1 MKIVFMGT
9 PDFAV
14 ASLAALCDNG
24 YTPIAA
30 ICQPDKP
37 KGRGFKMIPPAV
49 KVYAES
55 KSIPVYQPSTLRGE
69 EFATLLSELDPDMI
83 VVASYGK
90 ILPPNVISYPKY
102 GCINVHGSLLPAY
115 RGAAPIQRAIMDGD
129 RTTGITTMLMDDGL
143 DTGDMLLV
151 ESTDITEEDNFE
163 SLHDRLAAIGGEL
176 LVKTINGILD
186 GTVKPVPQPIEGAT
200 YAQKIQKEE
209 CHISFDDSVRNVFNI
224 VRGLSPIPLAYAL
237 LPNGERMKI
246 VRATVLSENADD
258 IRAGEVLALSS
269 KGEGS
274 IDVTCRDGVLRIAE
288 VIPEGKGRM
297 SAAAFVCGRK
307 IAVGDILV

>member
-14 ASLAALCDNG
+14 ASLSALCENG

-55 KSIPVYQPSTLRGE
+55 KGIPVYQPNTLRGE
-69 EFATLLSELDPDMI
+69 EFAVLLSELDPDMI

-90 ILPPNVISYPKY
+90 ILPPNVIAYPKY
-102 GCINVHGSLLPAY
+102 GCINVHGSLLPEY
-115 RGAAPIQRAIMDGD
+115 RGAAPIQRAIMNGE
-129 RTTGITTMLMDDGL
+129 RMTGITTMLMDDGL
-143 DTGDMLLV
+143 DTGDMLLI
-151 ESTDITEEDNFE
+151 ERTEITNEDNFE
-163 SLHDRLAAIGGEL
+163 SLHDRLANIGGEL
-176 LVKTINGILD
+176 LVRTVNGILD
-186 GTVKPVPQPIEGAT
+186 GSVRPTPQPSEGAT

-209 CHISFDDSVRNVFNI
+209 CHISLGLSARQVWNNI
-224 VRGLSPIPLAYAL
+224 RGLSPIPLAYVL
-237 LPNGERMKI
+237 LPSGERLKI
-246 VRATVLSENADD
+246 VRAELLCENEPLAP
-258 IRAGEVLALSS
+258 AGTVLALSS

-274 IDVTCRDGVLRIAE
+274 IDVACGNGAIRIFD

-307 IAVGDILV
+307 VSVGDILG

>member
-14 ASLAALCDNG
+14 ASLAALCENG
-24 YTPIAA
+24 YSPIAA

-49 KVYAES
+49 KVYAEG
-55 KSIPVYQPSTLRGE
+55 KGIPVYQPSTLRGE

-90 ILPPNVISYPKY
+90 ILPQNVIAYPKY

-115 RGAAPIQRAIMDGD
+115 RGAAPIQRAIMNGENV
-129 RTTGITTMLMDDGL
+129 TGITTMLMDDGL

-151 ESTDITEEDNFE
+151 ESTEIKGEDNFE
-163 SLHDRLAAIGGEL
+163 SLHDRLASIGGSL
-176 LVKTINGILD
+176 LVRTVNGILD
-186 GTVKPVPQPIEGAT
+186 GSVKPTPQPSEGAT

-209 CHISFDDSVRNVFNI
+209 CHISFALPAEQVWNNI
-224 VRGLSPIPLAYAL
+224 RGLSPIPLAY
-237 LPNGERMKI
+237 
-246 VRATVLSENADD
+246 TVLPSGMRLKLVSASLLSEGESLAP
-258 IRAGEVLALSS
+258 AGTVLALSS

-274 IDVTCRDGVLRIAE
+274 IDVACETGAVRISE
-288 VIPEGKGRM
+288 VVPEGKGKM
-297 SAAAFVCGRK
+297 SAAAFICGRK
-307 IAVGDILV
+307 IAEGDILG